1 MKMNFVNV
9 CKLFCKKYTIRKK
22 LSPKLKIP
30 RNVSSVIS
38 ESYAG
43 DKKQTVCLHETDGLS
58 LNNIYFFNGSE
69 KLNIEPSPFLEVN
82 HNLPP
87 FFTTKS

>member
-1 MKMNFVNV
+1 MNINFVNV

-43 DKKQTVCLHETDGLS
+43 DKKTDRL
-58 LNNIYFFNGSE
+58 FA
-69 KLNIEPSPFLEVN
+69 
-82 HNLPP
+82 
-87 FFTTKS
+87 

>member
-1 MKMNFVNV
+1 MKMNFVNA
-9 CKLFCKKYTIRKK
+9 CKLFYKKYTIRKK

-58 LNNIYFFNGSE
+58 LIQYLLFQRE
-69 KLNIEPSPFLEVN
+69 
-82 HNLPP
+82 
-87 FFTTKS
+87 